1 VPQRREGGF
10 TDLPN
15 SNIRRI
21 TAQRLLESK
30 QTVPHYYVT
39 VATRVR
45 LLVTACDSW
54 SLLCDCCPCDSL
66 Q

>member
-45 LLVTACDSW
+45 RRPNS
-54 SLLCDCCPCDSL
+54 CPLTLFSDR
-66 Q
+66 